1 MKSMPAHSTARTARK
16 ADSLTSFVLGFG
28 FLIFALFSA
37 TLAQGEEKIIKSH
50 GYSFFGDLKYPAD
63 FQHLDYVNPDAPK
76 GGEIS
81 TWGFGTF
88 DSMNPYSRK
97 GTSGALASA
106 AFESLM
112 SGTADEI
119 GAIYGL
125 LANGLEYPEDLSWV
139 IFDIRPEAR
148 FSDGTPVTAEDA
160 KFTYELFLKDG
171 LPSYKAVLA
180 QIVEGAEVLGPL
192 RIKYTFKEDAPL
204 RDRIP
209 MVGGFPIKSKA
220 WFEKTGA
227 GLDESRMEPAIGSGQ
242 YVLDSYEVNRWIKYK
257 RNPDYWG
264 NDLPINRGRGN
275 FDFIRIEYFADGNA
289 AFEGFKSGAYTFK
302 LENSSK
308 TWATGYD
315 FPALNDGHVVKK
327 TLPDGGIATGQSFVM
342 NLRRPQFQDMK
353 VREAIAHLFNFEWS
367 NESLFYGQYARV
379 HSFWENSEF
388 AATGKPT
395 PEELAL
401 LTPLADKLPEG
412 ILTDEVVMGVTSG
425 MRATDRKNL
434 RAASALL
441 EEAGWIVGDDGL
453 RRNAAGETLKIELL
467 ERSPAFDRVVLPFV
481 ENLKAAGIDATY
493 NRVDPAQYT
502 DRTRNYDFDVITDQF
517 PMSME
522 PGSGLKQ
529 YFGSETADESVFNS
543 MGIKSEGIDA
553 LISHVVNATDKET
566 LKISVKALDRA
577 LRAYRFWVPQ
587 WYNATHRVAYW
598 DMYEHPETIAPYS
611 LGELDYWWYNAEKAK
626 ALKDAGVLR

>member
-1 MKSMPAHSTARTARK
+1 MSLLPKERSLFTTTKAESARCT
-16 ADSLTSFVLGFG
+16 FWGFG
-28 FLIFALFSA
+28 ILLVGLFIA
-37 TLAQGEEKIIKSH
+37 TVVQGEDEIITSH
-50 GYSFFGDLKYPAD
+50 GYSFFGDLKYSAD
-63 FQHLDYVNPDAPK
+63 FKHLDYVNPNAPK
-76 GGEIS
+76 GGEVS

-97 GTSGALASA
+97 GTAGALASA
-106 AFESLM
+106 SFESLM
-112 SGTADEI
+112 TGTADEV
-119 GAIYGL
+119 GAVYGL
-125 LANGLEYPEDLSWV
+125 LASSVEYPKDLSWA
-139 IFDIRPEAR
+139 IFNIRPEAR
-148 FSDGTPVTAEDA
+148 FSDGTPVTAGDA
-160 KFTYELFLKDG
+160 KFTYELFLNDG
-171 LPSYKAVLA
+171 LPSYRAVLS
-180 QIVEGAEVLGPL
+180 QIVDKAEVLGPL
-192 RIKYTFKEDAPL
+192 RIKYTFKTDAPL

-220 WFEKTGA
+220 WFEKTDA
-227 GLDESRMEPAIGSGQ
+227 VLDESRMEPAVGSGQ
-242 YVLDSYEVNRWIKYK
+242 YILDSYEVNRWIKYK
-257 RNPDYWG
+257 RNPEYWG

-315 FPALNDGHVVKK
+315 FPAVNEGHVVKK
-327 TLPDGGIATGQSFVM
+327 TLPDGGIATGQSFIM
-342 NLRRPQFQDMK
+342 NLRRPKFQDMR
-353 VREAIAHLFNFEWS
+353 VREAISHLFNFEWS

-379 HSFWENSEF
+379 NSFWENSEF
-388 AATGKPT
+388 AATGT
-395 PEELAL
+395 PSQKELEL
-401 LTPLADKLPEG
+401 LTPLVDKLPDG
-412 ILTDEVVMGVTSG
+412 ILTNEAIMGVKSG

-434 RAASALL
+434 RVASALFD
-441 EEAGWIVGDDGL
+441 EAGWSVGDDGL
-453 RRNAAGETLKIELL
+453 RRNAAGKTLKIELL

-502 DRTRNYDFDVITDQF
+502 DRTRNYDFDIITDQF

-529 YFGSETADESVFNS
+529 YFGSETADTSVFNS

-553 LISHVVNATDKET
+553 LIEHVVNATDKKT

-577 LRAYRFWVPQ
+577 LRSYRFWVPQ

-598 DMYEHPETIAPYS
+598 NMFEHPETIAPYS

>member
-1 MKSMPAHSTARTARK
+1 MSLLPNEKASCATEKTASVLNKLCYLAI
-16 ADSLTSFVLGFG
+16 LLITS
-28 FLIFALFSA
+28 IFA
-37 TLAQGEEKIIKSH
+37 TVVQGEDKIIKSH
-50 GYSFFGDLKYPAD
+50 GYSFFGDLKYSAN
-63 FQHLDYVNPDAPK
+63 FQHLNYVNPDAPK
-76 GGEIS
+76 GGEMS

-97 GTSGALASA
+97 GRAGALASS

-112 SGTADEI
+112 VGTADEI
-119 GAIYGL
+119 GAVYGL
-125 LANGLEYPEDLSWV
+125 LASGVEYPEDLSWA
-139 IFDIRPEAR
+139 IFHIRPEAR

-160 KFTYELFLKDG
+160 KFTYEIFLKDG

-180 QIVEGAEVLGPL
+180 QIVDKAEVLGPL
-192 RIKYTFKEDAPL
+192 TIKYSFKEDAPL

-209 MVGGFPIKSKA
+209 MVGGFPIKSKE
-220 WFEKTGA
+220 WFVKTGA
-227 GLDESRMEPAIGSGQ
+227 VLDESRMETAVGSGQ

-342 NLRRPQFQDMK
+342 NLRRPQLQDIR
-353 VREAIAHLFNFEWS
+353 VREAISHLFNFEWS

-379 HSFWENSEF
+379 NSFWENSEF
-388 AATGKPT
+388 AATGTPT
-395 PEELAL
+395 PQELAL
-401 LTPLADKLPEG
+401 LTPVADKLPEG
-412 ILTDEVVMGVTSG
+412 ILTDEAVMGVTSG

-434 RAASALL
+434 RTASVLFD
-441 EEAGWIVGDDGL
+441 EAGWNVGDDGL
-453 RRNAAGETLKIELL
+453 RRNSAGQTLKIELL
-467 ERSPAFDRVVLPFV
+467 ERSPAFDRVVIPFV
-481 ENLKAAGIDATY
+481 ENLKAAGVDATY
-493 NRVDPAQYT
+493 NRVDSAQYT
-502 DRTRNYDFDVITDQF
+502 DRTRNYDFDIITDQF

-522 PGSGLKQ
+522 PGSRLKQ
-529 YFGSETADESVFNS
+529 YFGSETADDSVFNS

-553 LISHVVNATDKET
+553 LIESVVNATDKET
-566 LKISVKALDRA
+566 LKNCVKALDRA
-577 LRAYRFWVPQ
+577 LRSYRFWVPQ

-598 DMYEHPETIAPYS
+598 DIYEHPKTIAPYS
-611 LGELDYWWYNAEKAK
+611 LGELDYWWYNVDKAQ
-626 ALKDAGVLR
+626 ALREAGVLR

>member
-1 MKSMPAHSTARTARK
+1 MLNAFWGVGILIVGLFLSTA
-16 ADSLTSFVLGFG
+16 V
-28 FLIFALFSA
+28 
-37 TLAQGEEKIIKSH
+37 QGENKIIKSH
-50 GYSFFGDLKYPAD
+50 GYSFFGDLKYSAD

-76 GGEIS
+76 GGEMS

-97 GTSGALASA
+97 GTSGMLASS

-112 SGTADEI
+112 VGTADEI
-119 GAIYGL
+119 GAVYGL
-125 LANGLEYPEDLSWV
+125 LASGLEYPEDLSWV
-139 IFDIRPEAR
+139 IFNMRPEAR

-160 KFTYELFLKDG
+160 KFTYELFLNDG
-171 LPSYKAVLA
+171 LPSYRAVLA
-180 QIVEGAEVLGPL
+180 QIVDKAEVLGPL
-192 RIKYTFKEDAPL
+192 SIKYTFKEDAPL

-220 WFEKTGA
+220 WFKKTGA
-227 GLDESRMEPAIGSGQ
+227 SLDEGRMEPAVGSGQ

-315 FPALNDGHVVKK
+315 FPALNNGHVVKK

-342 NLRRPQFQDMK
+342 NLRRPKFQDIR
-353 VREAIAHLFNFEWS
+353 VRDAIAHLFNFEWS

-379 HSFWENSEF
+379 NSFWENSEF
-388 AATGKPT
+388 AATGIPT

-401 LTPLADKLPEG
+401 LTPLADQLPEG
-412 ILTDEVVMGVTSG
+412 ILTDEAVMGVTSG
-425 MRATDRKNL
+425 MRGTDRKNL
-434 RAASALL
+434 RLASALL
-441 EEAGWIVGDDGL
+441 DEAGWNVGDDGL
-453 RRNAAGETLKIELL
+453 RRNVAGETLNIELL

-481 ENLKAAGIDATY
+481 ENLKAAGINATY
-493 NRVDPAQYT
+493 SRVDPAQYT
-502 DRTRNYDFDVITDQF
+502 DRTRNYDFDIITDQF

-529 YFGSETADESVFNS
+529 YFGSETADDSVFNS

-553 LISHVVNATDKET
+553 LIEHVVNATDKET
-566 LKISVKALDRA
+566 LKTSVKALDRA
-577 LRAYRFWVPQ
+577 LRSYRFWVPQ

-598 DMYEHPETIAPYS
+598 DMYEHPETIAPYA
-611 LGELDYWWYNAEKAK
+611 LGELDYWWYNAGKAQ
-626 ALKDAGVLR
+626 ALENAGVLR